1 MSTQLDIRDIV
12 LKNLSGSSAEEIK
25 GYIQDTIDNKED
37 DALPGMGILFEVI
50 WQKSEDSEKDSMM
63 QKIIDTI

>member
-1 MSTQLDIRDIV
+1 LSTQLDIRDIV

-50 WQKSEDSEKDSMM
+50 WRKSVDAERDTMLN
-63 QKIIDTI
+63 KIMESI